1 MYSRSLYAA
10 LLAAPLTV
18 QAHYIFSQLVINDEM
33 IGGDYDYI
41 RKNSNT
47 YMPSYTDE
55 VVNSPDLRC
64 NKGAS
69 AGDGTQTYDVK
80 AGDKV
85 GFKLAY
91 NEFIEHPG
99 PGFVYMSLAPD
110 GDVSSY
116 EGDGD
121 WFKVWES
128 GMNGPASD
136 ENSWGTWQDDRIE
149 FTIPAETPDGEYL
162 VRPEHIAIHEGH
174 VGKAQFYMECAQ
186 LRVSG
191 GGSGSPG
198 PMVKIPGL
206 YDADSPSIDFSM
218 WNGATSYEMP
228 GPAVW
233 DGGSSGSSSFAVSG
247 SSDSTSSSESAY
259 SSGSTQSPESSGY
272 SAGQS
277 SSVSSDDAS
286 SSAASVAQG
295 DSSSCSQSIPVN
307 NVASSLAAG
316 GCTGWWCSYPN
327 RI

>member
-1 MYSRSLYAA
+1 
-10 LLAAPLTV
+10 
-18 QAHYIFSQLVINDEM
+18 M

-99 PGFVYMSLAPD
+99 PGFVYMSLAPS

-128 GMNGPASD
+128 GMNGPAAD
-136 ENSWGTWQDDRIE
+136 ENSWGE
-149 FTIPAETPDGEYL
+149 LL
-162 VRPEHIAIHEGH
+162 V
-174 VGKAQFYMECAQ
+174 
-186 LRVSG
+186 
-191 GGSGSPG
+191 
-198 PMVKIPGL
+198 
-206 YDADSPSIDFSM
+206 
-218 WNGATSYEMP
+218 
-228 GPAVW
+228 
-233 DGGSSGSSSFAVSG
+233 
-247 SSDSTSSSESAY
+247 TSSQASFTNY
-259 SSGSTQSPESSGY
+259 WHRHL
-272 SAGQS
+272 AGRPHR
-277 SSVSSDDAS
+277 VHHPRRDPRRR
-286 SSAASVAQG
+286 VLG
-295 DSSSCSQSIPVN
+295 R
-307 NVASSLAAG
+307 SSLDA
-316 GCTGWWCSYPN
+316 
-327 RI
+327 